1 MRVLI
6 QLRPAR
12 ETVEAVLDP
21 GVTATVADV
30 AGDLPGIV
38 LDQAFAPLAL
48 ARAMPSSPSG
58 GLLSALSRPRGF
70 SLSAEHASVLVRGE
84 LADDDLTSR
93 LALLSSSVREI
104 VGVFAD
110 PVIRPHL
117 TCADTGPVGD
127 WHDVERLLRVN
138 DLRAAGYDG
147 HGVTL
152 AVVDG
157 GVNADHVSGK
167 LGRQVTLDAARS
179 WAPPGVTPTPGAYPV
194 EHGSLCAFNTQLAA
208 PRSTLLDI
216 AVLRSRKGSVE
227 GMLSDAVAAYTHLRG
242 LLEAMPAESRS
253 MVVSN
258 SWGLYN
264 PEQDFPPGHP
274 GNYSDNPAHP
284 FNVMISNLEH
294 AGADIVFAA
303 GNCGRDCPAADC
315 GFTDIV
321 GGNGHPKVVTVAGVD
336 THGERVGYSSQGP
349 ARLGDHK
356 PDLTA
361 YTHYIG
367 SEIGGPGTPDTGT
380 STSCP
385 VVAGVIAAL
394 RTRHT
399 SAKLSPAQLRTLLDR
414 TAEDRSTVG
423 FDHDYGY
430 GIVNPPAVLAAL
442 RSHRVQ
448 AA

>member
-38 LDQAFAPLAL
+38 LDQAFSPLAL

-84 LADDDLTSR
+84 PGDDDLASR

-208 PRSTLLDI
+208 PRSTLFDI

-227 GMLSDAVAAYTHLRG
+227 GMLSDAVAAYSGAPVQRHDLQPGARRG
-242 LLEAMPAESRS
+242 RHR
-253 MVVSN
+253 V
-258 SWGLYN
+258 
-264 PEQDFPPGHP
+264 
-274 GNYSDNPAHP
+274 
-284 FNVMISNLEH
+284 
-294 AGADIVFAA
+294 
-303 GNCGRDCPAADC
+303 R
-315 GFTDIV
+315 
-321 GGNGHPKVVTVAGVD
+321 GG
-336 THGERVGYSSQGP
+336 
-349 ARLGDHK
+349 
-356 PDLTA
+356 
-361 YTHYIG
+361 
-367 SEIGGPGTPDTGT
+367 
-380 STSCP
+380 
-385 VVAGVIAAL
+385 
-394 RTRHT
+394 
-399 SAKLSPAQLRTLLDR
+399 QLR
-414 TAEDRSTVG
+414 
-423 FDHDYGY
+423 
-430 GIVNPPAVLAAL
+430 P
-442 RSHRVQ
+442 
-448 AA
+448 